1 MIEDSGSNGA
11 SYHKNKYHGT
21 TEYHGTTDEITC
33 RKQHLRKP
41 VIS

>member
-21 TEYHGTTDEITC
+21 TDEITC
-33 RKQHLRKP
+33 RKQPSTDILR
-41 VIS
+41 